1 MVLVIFKR
9 NLYDSHNG
17 GEGEVVAAAAGFRK
31 TAMRTVRDFTFLF
44 LCLSFSEQ
52 K

>member
-17 GEGEVVAAAAGFRK
+17 GEGEVAAAAGFRK

-44 LCLSFSEQ
+44 FCLSFSEQ